1 MTDKNT
7 QGDILIVED
16 DINLRTI
23 LKMQLE
29 RAQYSVRAAKDGESG
44 LKLIAENAP
53 DLVLLDVMMPGMD
66 GWEVCHI
73 IKTDLAT
80 ANIPVIM
87 LTARNE
93 AGDRVRGLN
102 GGANDYLTKPYEV
115 DELLAR
121 VRNILQWS
129 RLQRAANP
137 LTGLP
142 GNITIDNEVQRR
154 IDQEEPFSFLYVDID
169 NFKAFNDYYSFQ
181 KGDEAIRITASIL
194 TSTVSLEGSHGDF
207 VGHVGGD
214 DFVLVL
220 NPDTAE
226 AVIAEIIHEF
236 DHKIPKLYHNVDRDR
251 GYIESKDRQGNV
263 KQFGVMSITVAV
275 VRNHDKQFAHIGE
288 LSQAAAELKSY
299 GKKESGS
306 VVVRDRRAA

>member
-1 MTDKNT
+1 MTENNI

-16 DINLRTI
+16 DINLRTV

-29 RAQYSVRAAKDGESG
+29 RAQYAVRAAEDGEAG
-44 LKLIAENAP
+44 LKLISEKIP

-66 GWEVCHI
+66 GWEVCRI
-73 IKTDLAT
+73 IKSDLAT
-80 ANIPVIM
+80 ANVPVIM

-93 AGDRVRGLN
+93 AVDRVRGLD

-129 RLQRAANP
+129 KLQRAANP

-142 GNITIDNEVQRR
+142 GNITIDSEVQRR
-154 IDQEEPFSFLYVDID
+154 IAQEEPFSFLYVDID

-194 TSTVSLEGSHGDF
+194 TSTVSLEGSAGDF
-207 VGHVGGD
+207 VGHIGGD

-220 NPDTAE
+220 NPETAQ
-226 AVIAEIIHEF
+226 AVVDEIIHEF
-236 DHKIPKLYHNVDRDR
+236 DRKIPKLYDSVDRDR
-251 GYIESKDRQGNV
+251 GHIESKDRQGAV
-263 KQFGVMSITVAV
+263 KKFGVMSITVAV
-275 VRNHDKQFAHIGE
+275 VRNHNQNFAHIGE
-288 LSQAAAELKSY
+288 LSQAAAELKSF
-299 GKKESGS
+299 GKKETGS
-306 VVVRDRRAA
+306 VVVWDRRAA